1 MSGHYFLLYY
11 SESWQ
16 RKRVT
21 QGAVSSYVACLY
33 LGLLCWWTHSCFC
46 CRNESRLSFSLS
58 DRESK
63 RERGRVQKGLVNCT
77 VPVVSQLKLVKQESE
92 DFSGVSTI
100 DPQWSRVQ
108 ELKARSA
115 CWFNTE
121 SDQSGDSCSEDRKKT
136 EKRKCSFILPIRIF
150 WEIYFTYLQVW
161 PTSQA
166 PNRGIKTS
174 FTHLKIHRSDW
185 QHWVSMLSWLS
196 AVRVHPCLCLRVS
209 ELCTV
214 LSLLSPMGSGFRY
227 LSTLRLRCLSFWLAP
242 SLTLLSVSSHLC
254 AACGS

>member
-100 DPQWSRVQ
+100 DPQWSCVQ

-115 CWFNTE
+115 CWFNSLT
-121 SDQSGDSCSEDRKKT
+121 SLGTLALRT
-136 EKRKCSFILPIRIF
+136 EKKQKKENVLLFYLLEYSEKSISPICRFGPRARHPTEGLKQVLHTLKYTDQTDSI
-150 WEIYFTYLQVW
+150 ESACYLG
-161 PTSQA
+161 SQLSESI
-166 PNRGIKTS
+166 P
-174 FTHLKIHRSDW
+174 
-185 QHWVSMLSWLS
+185 VS
-196 AVRVHPCLCLRVS
+196 V
-209 ELCTV
+209 
-214 LSLLSPMGSGFRY
+214 
-227 LSTLRLRCLSFWLAP
+227 
-242 SLTLLSVSSHLC
+242 
-254 AACGS
+254 